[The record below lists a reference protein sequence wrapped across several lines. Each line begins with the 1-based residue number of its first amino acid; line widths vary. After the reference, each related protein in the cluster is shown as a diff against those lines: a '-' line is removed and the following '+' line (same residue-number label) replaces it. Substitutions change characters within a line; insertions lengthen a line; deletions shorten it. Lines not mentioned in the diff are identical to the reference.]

1 MIGNAIGALVITLVA
16 IGVPLVL
23 ANLGFRYRSAAIL
36 AYVWTWL
43 LAAGTVFAGLAIL
56 GFLLLVQS
64 PTPALHGALQGT
76 RLQGPTGA
84 VELAVTALIVLVPA
98 LLLALSFR
106 GFRRL
111 LRRFLPIDDDSP
123 VTTVALMMSVIAMA
137 GLLFLDLLFAVLPP
151 QATQSLFSRVD
162 QDRLQVILGELP
174 LFVIGFLGVG
184 VFVRRRKRAAAP
196 ATGDRAAAPRRS

>member
-137 GLLFLDLLFAVLPP
+137 GLLFFDPPCAVLPP
-151 QATQSLFSRVD
+151 QATQYLFSRVD

-184 VFVRRRKRAAAP
+184 VFVRRDFRQ
-196 ATGDRAAAPRRS
+196 SL